1 MTTVTI
7 TLDDDLERQVK
18 QFASTSELSLEEAAT
33 ELLQRNADL
42 QRIRAL
48 RKKGQA
54 YAREAG
60 IESETDL
67 FETVREWRAEQQDD
81 CQQ

>member
-18 QFASTSELSLEEAAT
+18 QFAATSELSLEEAAT

-48 RKKGQA
+48 RKKGRS
-54 YAREAG
+54 YAQEAG

-67 FETVREWRAEQQDD
+67 FETVREWRAEQRDD
-81 CQQ
+81 SHQ